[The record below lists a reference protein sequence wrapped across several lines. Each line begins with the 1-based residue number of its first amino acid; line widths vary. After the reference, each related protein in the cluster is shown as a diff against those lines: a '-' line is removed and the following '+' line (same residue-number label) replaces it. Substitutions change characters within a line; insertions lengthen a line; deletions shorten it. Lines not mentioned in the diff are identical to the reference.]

1 MIILHGYPRSR
12 GTEVADGKATVSEYI
27 DCPWLGFV
35 FTFGRSQFVQV
46 IVQQTE
52 RWTVNCYTWDMNNS
66 AGLVIVF
73 VQKKKVI

>member
-1 MIILHGYPRSR
+1 MEKPPYPNISIVL
-12 GTEVADGKATVSEYI
+12 GS
-27 DCPWLGFV
+27 GFV

-46 IVQQTE
+46 IVQQIE
-52 RWTVNCYTWDMNNS
+52 RWTVNCYTWDMNSS